1 MKKTNTTLAM
11 VAVLAAVAMLSAVL
25 AVPIQEASAEKG
37 DRDGN
42 SRDSGG
48 NNLEI
53 EQENEC
59 EQTIFSCGNFADVDN
74 TQSIEEDGFTP
85 PGQE

>member
-25 AVPIQEASAEKG
+25 AVPIQEASAEK
-37 DRDGN
+37 RN
-42 SRDSGG
+42 GG

-59 EQTIFSCGNFADVDN
+59 RQVADSCTNDLTLTNEQTIS
-74 TQSIEEDGFTP
+74 EDGFTP